1 MAIDLPWV
9 KKLPAEVQTDLYGT
23 HAHSSPSSPGVILPN
38 DVPVEKILSPKRSP
52 PIPSAAPPPSSRVE
66 QLKPEEPK
74 AEQRR
79 RDTSSA
85 KNPSRASPPVLA
97 AAAATSKTPLPINN
111 EQPTSVAFAA
121 RSVLRAVKDAYEK
134 PSSPVRELP
143 SQDDPLAD
151 HLRYHAEVH
160 WGLNKETV
168 TACALAVAAVLAIW
182 LSALLTKATSA
193 ALGVAIHVP
202 VPTLNLRGLWAA
214 ITHPQFGVPAL
225 LRSLATRGQAPSA
238 VNAAIGT
245 LAVFLV
251 AVVLQHGSPS
261 VMMPLYRSLL
271 RWRSGLSSDTKS
283 VGGWPTVYLEGVPRG
298 GQAVRVAHKGYP
310 TVLVIHDAF
319 GSKQDVHSLVAA
331 GFEGF
336 HVVVPDLPGHGD
348 HLASK
353 VS

>member
-1 MAIDLPWV
+1 M
-9 KKLPAEVQTDLYGT
+9 
-23 HAHSSPSSPGVILPN
+23 PSAVPPPQ
-38 DVPVEKILSPKRSP
+38 PVEEP
-52 PIPSAAPPPSSRVE
+52 
-66 QLKPEEPK
+66 KPEEPK
-74 AEQRR
+74 IEQRR
-79 RDTSSA
+79 RDTSRA
-85 KNPSRASPPVLA
+85 KTPSRTSPPVLA
-97 AAAATSKTPLPINN
+97 AASSKTLPASSK

-121 RSVLRAVKDAYEK
+121 RSVLRAVQDAYEK

-168 TACALAVAAVLAIW
+168 TACALAVTAVLAIW

-214 ITHPQFGVPAL
+214 VTHPQFGIPAL
-225 LRSLATRGQAPSA
+225 LQSLAAHGQAPSA
-238 VNAAIGT
+238 INAAIGT
-245 LAVFLV
+245 LAVFFV
-251 AVVLQHGSPS
+251 AMVLQHGAPS
-261 VMMPLYRSLL
+261 VMMPLYRTML
-271 RWRSGLSSDTKS
+271 RWRSGLSSDSKS
-283 VGGWPTVYLEGVPRG
+283 VGGWPTVYLEGVPKG

-353 VS
+353 V